1 MNPRLVCKIIDL
13 YMHRILVSD
22 KVCIL
27 PSLQVKEMKPKVHV
41 SVVKHISKKPY
52 ELGSQITEEFVIYGE
67 VITDEALVKAAS
79 QRSRQAGYIPKS
91 VVCLS
96 DDL

>member
-1 MNPRLVCKIIDL
+1 MNKLTQSLHKMLISV
-13 YMHRILVSD
+13 

-27 PSLQVKEMKPKVHV
+27 PSLQAKEMKPKVHV
-41 SVVKHISKKPY
+41 SVVKHISKRPY
-52 ELGSQITEEFVIYGE
+52 ELGSQITEEFMIYGE
-67 VITDEALVKAAS
+67 PITDEALVKAAS

-91 VVCLS
+91 VVHLP

>member
-1 MNPRLVCKIIDL
+1 MNPRLVYKIIDL

-22 KVCIL
+22 EVCIL
-27 PSLQVKEMKPKVHV
+27 PSLQAKEMKPKVHV
-41 SVVKHISKKPY
+41 SVVKHRSTKAY
-52 ELGSQITEEFVIYGE
+52 ELGSQLTEEFVIYGE

-79 QRSRQAGYIPKS
+79 QRSHKAGYIPKS
-91 VVCLS
+91 VICLP